1 MGLIVTKQQLLEYIE
16 RKKAK
21 KVFDSILEEMYTNSK
36 LLNEN
41 ISLDKANKRII
52 EKYKNNKQLTTK
64 VIKLLE
70 DHNLI
75 KEDKEII

>member
-1 MGLIVTKQQLLEYIE
+1 MRLIVRKEQLLEYIE
-16 RKKAK
+16 RKKAN
-21 KVFDSILEEMYTNSK
+21 KVFDSILEEMYANSK
-36 LLNEN
+36 LLKEN

-52 EKYKNNKQLTTK
+52 EKYKNNKQLTPK